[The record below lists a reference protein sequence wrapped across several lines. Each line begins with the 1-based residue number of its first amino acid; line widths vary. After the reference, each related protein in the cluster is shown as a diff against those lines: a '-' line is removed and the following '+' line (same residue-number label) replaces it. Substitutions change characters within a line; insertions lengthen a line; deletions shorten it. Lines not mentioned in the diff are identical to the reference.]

1 MDILKE
7 KIDSL
12 RDDIVKALTDIEKAE
27 LLLKTYEKWEP
38 EEMYIEMAQDC
49 VIASKSKIIEVL
61 SVL

>member
-1 MDILKE
+1 MEKE

-38 EEMYIEMAQDC
+38 DEMYIEMAQDC
-49 VIASKSKIIEVL
+49 VIASKSKIMGVL
-61 SVL
+61 RVL